1 MFVHIILNVLL
12 IYVFYGNI
20 LSVHKGGILLFE
32 NVSKLQLTL
41 SFVMV
46 FIGFSQAF
54 NNWGEKRTL
63 SLFFLTSS
71 ILVLILAIIAL
82 MVYRKRA
89 NM

>member
-1 MFVHIILNVLL
+1 MVIL
-12 IYVFYGNI
+12 
-20 LSVHKGGILLFE
+20 LSIHKGGNLLFE

-41 SFVMV
+41 FFVMV

-54 NNWGEKRTL
+54 NNWEEKRTL

-82 MVYRKRA
+82 IDYRKRQISKD
-89 NM
+89 